1 MSKFNV
7 LRQNQAALAPQSEHN
22 KETSRRTMCCWKC
35 QKDKQTKGSEIKM
48 FAGGTV
54 KFVCYDCVQAR
65 VKKEIKDE

>member
-1 MSKFNV
+1 
-7 LRQNQAALAPQSEHN
+7 
-22 KETSRRTMCCWKC
+22 
-35 QKDKQTKGSEIKM
+35 M

>member
-7 LRQNQAALAPQSEHN
+7 LRQNRAALAPQMKHN